1 MLPGNYLVAGSTGLM
16 GTTALLRLKDQP
28 NINVKAVYHN
38 RKPTIFAD
46 NIEYIKADL
55 KDLNNCKNV
64 VKDIDYVLMF
74 AAILSTAPM
83 VARDPVSHVTET
95 MIMNSQML
103 EAAYFE
109 KIKKFIW
116 LSSSTGYPMK
126 DDILTEK
133 DMFKGNPPDKYF
145 SVGWMSRYTETL
157 CRMYSTKLKEPIP
170 IVIFR
175 PTTIYGEYESFDF
188 KKSHVLPA
196 LVRKVVEKQKPI
208 VVWGN
213 GEKRRDL
220 IYSDDVFDA
229 IILAME
235 KIKKYDVFNVGV
247 GKDYSINEILKT
259 ILDLDDFKDAEIIF
273 DKTKPTSIDKRT
285 IDFSKIKK
293 ELSFKPKTTLK
304 DGITKMINWYRQHP
318 IK

>member
-259 ILDLDDFKDAEIIF
+259 ILEIDDFKDAEIIF